1 MKKNT
6 VTTISIRSPIDL
18 LLKVNASAN
27 MSSQAKCQ
35 RFDSKKFGFSRQ
47 PDGWQ
52 VAICKVGRA
61 SHCSLQGEVRL
72 VGLITICQASAAL
85 PK

>member
-35 RFDSKKFGFSRQ
+35 RLIAKKLAFQGSLM
-47 PDGWQ
+47 
-52 VAICKVGRA
+52 AGR
-61 SHCSLQGEVRL
+61 LQF
-72 VGLITICQASAAL
+72 A
-85 PK
+85 K